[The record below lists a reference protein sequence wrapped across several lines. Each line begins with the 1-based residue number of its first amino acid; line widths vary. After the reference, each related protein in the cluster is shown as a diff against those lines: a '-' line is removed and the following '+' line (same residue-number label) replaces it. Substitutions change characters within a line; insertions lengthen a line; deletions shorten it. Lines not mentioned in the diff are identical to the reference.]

1 MKLSVLYTE
10 PVISENLY
18 DKLED
23 MLKTSVRRVKEAVP
37 VVGAEAKRRRAAREA
52 EGEARAY
59 LDLSAKIIVDNLKAR
74 PDLDNWQVAKIAKY
88 LNQYKDQQHVVDQVV
103 ASKEPFKAAAD
114 MLLGTRAKNWERIV
128 KDPGRARRRLGLPP
142 QQSYK

>member
-37 VVGAEAKRRRAAREA
+37 VVGKEAKRRRAAREA
-52 EGEARAY
+52 EAAARAL
-59 LDLSAKIIVDNLKAR
+59 LDEATKTIIANLEMASGYE
-74 PDLDNWQVAKIAKY
+74 PWQVAKISKY
-88 LNQYKDQQHVVDQVV
+88 LNQYKVQQNLVDQVV
-103 ASKEPFKAAAD
+103 ASRNPGIAAAD
-114 MLLGTRAKNWERIV
+114 LLLTRKKSWEKIV
-128 KDPGRARRRLGLPP
+128 KDPRRARRRLGLPP
-142 QQSYK
+142 QQSHI

>member
-37 VVGAEAKRRRAAREA
+37 VVGKEAKRRRAAREA
-52 EGEARAY
+52 EAAARAL
-59 LDLSAKIIVDNLKAR
+59 LDEAAKTIIANLGQI
-74 PDLDNWQVAKIAKY
+74 PGYEPWQIAKIAKY
-88 LNQYKDQQHVVDQVV
+88 LNQYKDQQHLVDQVI
-103 ASKEPFKAAAD
+103 ASKDPGIAAAD
-114 MLLGTRAKNWERIV
+114 LLLRRKKSWDKII

-142 QQSYK
+142 QRSY